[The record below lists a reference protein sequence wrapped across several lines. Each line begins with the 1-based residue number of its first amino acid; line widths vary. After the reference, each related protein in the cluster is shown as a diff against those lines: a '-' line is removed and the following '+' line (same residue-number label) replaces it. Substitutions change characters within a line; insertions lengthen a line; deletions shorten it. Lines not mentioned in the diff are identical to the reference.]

1 MRVETKGEFEI
12 YLLGVTYIGVIS
24 ILSNTK
30 KTLHQKRSFQ
40 LRISSV
46 NVIKSAENLLKKF
59 TEEILNGELSFFV
72 QRKSFGKPAIFHNSL
87 VTIIAIPM

>member
-1 MRVETKGEFEI
+1 MRVETKGEFKI

-59 TEEILNGELSFFV
+59 TEEILNGKLHFLYSEGHLES
-72 QRKSFGKPAIFHNSL
+72 QRLF
-87 VTIIAIPM
+87 TIS

>member
-1 MRVETKGEFEI
+1 MRVETKGEFKI

-59 TEEILNGELSFFV
+59 TEEILNGELHFLYSESRLESQRFF
-72 QRKSFGKPAIFHNSL
+72 
-87 VTIIAIPM
+87 TIP

>member
-1 MRVETKGEFEI
+1 MRVEIKGEFKI

-59 TEEILNGELSFFV
+59 TEEILNGELHFLYSESRLERQRFF
-72 QRKSFGKPAIFHNSL
+72 
-87 VTIIAIPM
+87 TIP

>member
-1 MRVETKGEFEI
+1 MRVEIKGEFKI

-24 ILSNTK
+24 ILSNIK
-30 KTLHQKRSFQ
+30 KTLHKKRSFQ

-59 TEEILNGELSFFV
+59 TEEILNGELHFLYSESRLERQRFF
-72 QRKSFGKPAIFHNSL
+72 
-87 VTIIAIPM
+87 TIP